1 MKSDALHAS
10 VVERFTN
17 IATSPAT
24 EQKFPVGPQSAKRLG
39 YDAAEI
45 DALPPSVTE
54 SFCGV
59 GNPLSLGEPR
69 PGQTVLDLGCGAGL
83 DTLHA
88 ARRVGLAGRC
98 IGIDMTAAMI
108 EKARKNAAAAGVGNV
123 EFRQAEIERLPVD
136 DGSVDLVI
144 SNGVFNLSTDKPRVL
159 SEVFR
164 VLRSGGR
171 LQMADVLLEPQVTP
185 EEAAKK
191 GAWSD

>member
-1 MKSDALHAS
+1 M
-10 VVERFTN
+10 
-17 IATSPAT
+17 
-24 EQKFPVGPQSAKRLG
+24 
-39 YDAAEI
+39 
-45 DALPPSVTE
+45 
-54 SFCGV
+54 
-59 GNPLSLGEPR
+59 
-69 PGQTVLDLGCGAGL
+69 